1 MKRVIIMKGFCDLI
15 YDVFNG
21 SMQFLEQQRIY
32 LGNFQKIMH
41 QFWSS
46 TTSSKDDDESSSS
59 PPTESD

>member
-32 LGNFQKIMH
+32 LENFQKLMH
-41 QFWSS
+41 QFWSI
-46 TTSSKDDDESSSS
+46 SSRDDEPSI
-59 PPTESD
+59 TESD